1 MDGARYPGFSIRF
14 RGFDRMEVVAAL
26 AKLASENE
34 EARREM
40 DRLASEIDRLQATV
54 AEQLGSERH
63 VQRALVSA
71 SKVADDIRDR
81 AEEEAR
87 RIVRE
92 AEDRAEGASQR
103 LRDQARNL
111 EGQIDALLARR
122 REVEASIESF
132 IKVISDELE
141 HVRQNDAGDAS
152 RPANGALNQLP
163 ASSFQFPAVG

>member
-1 MDGARYPGFSIRF
+1 MSRSSIGDSGRYPGFRIRF

-26 AKLASENE
+26 AKLASEND

-40 DRLASEIDRLQATV
+40 DRLGAEIDRLQATV
-54 AEQLGSERH
+54 ADQMGSERH

-81 AEEEAR
+81 AEDEAR

-92 AEDRAEGASQR
+92 AEERAEAAAIR
-103 LRDQARNL
+103 LREQARNL

-122 REVEASIESF
+122 REVEASIETF
-132 IKVISDELE
+132 IKVIADELE
-141 HVRQNDAGDAS
+141 HVRQSDAGEVPRAPDSALAS
-152 RPANGALNQLP
+152 TG
-163 ASSFQFPAVG
+163 